1 MWLGVSVKANKVQ
14 KQLCANFL
22 FKQKRESSEVHSKPL
37 AALGLIGCFP
47 LSYFLGGTLQGF
59 SCHLLKQLWSSSRN
73 HCSPSDRSQDFLS
86 HLWGHVP
93 KEINEKTLS
102 FLLDR
107 PSPSLKID
115 SEPLFRMQFEENNSL
130 GKLQQYKVL
139 LLVQLMEPFHSKC
152 DGESKGNGSLSN
164 VDGSDSYV
172 RRFCSSSTLSHVTIR
187 EACDTK
193 SPFCGD
199 VMDICSQE
207 CSA

>member
-1 MWLGVSVKANKVQ
+1 MWLGVSLKANKVQ

-22 FKQKRESSEVHSKPL
+22 FKKKMVKVNSNPL

-47 LSYFLGGTLQGF
+47 LSYLLGGTLLGF
-59 SCHLLKQLWSSSRN
+59 SCHLLKRIWSLSRN
-73 HCSPSDRSQDFLS
+73 HCSPSDRSQDFLP
-86 HLWGHVP
+86 HLWGHVQ

-115 SEPLFRMQFEENNSL
+115 SEPLFSMLFEQNNSL
-130 GKLQQYKVL
+130 EKLQRYKVL

-172 RRFCSSSTLSHVTIR
+172 CRLCSYSTLSHVTTR
-187 EACDTK
+187 EACDIK

-199 VMDICSQE
+199 VMDVYSQV